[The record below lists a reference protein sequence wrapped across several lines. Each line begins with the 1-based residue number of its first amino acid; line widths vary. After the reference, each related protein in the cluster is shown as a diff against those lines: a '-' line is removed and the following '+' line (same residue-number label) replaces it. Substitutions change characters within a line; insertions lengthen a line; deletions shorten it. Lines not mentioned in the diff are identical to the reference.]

1 MKLSKSKP
9 IIKHKN
15 LISLNLNTSNLKNCI
30 LKNNNNPNEQENLNS
45 DNQNFI
51 KRKDSDL
58 INSTQLDWV
67 NSAIEIK
74 TKNNKI
80 IKLSLENE
88 NLFYPDKI
96 KVNKL
101 KKYTEDDN
109 NINNLNNNDNI
120 DNESENKKNF
130 NKIDNKEN
138 EYLMISTKASEK
150 LDNNYKYLSN
160 KKTKNFEIIFPE
172 RINNIN
178 DENNEEDI
186 VNMRT
191 LTIFNAKTKIYK
203 RKLNTGFLNSKKFFQ
218 SKILSINDDYFFQDN
233 KELSINKENDL
244 LNSNN
249 KKTTKNILLIDR
261 NQKILKKNI
270 SLTNTNKY
278 LNYEKTENKMKNK
291 DENKL
296 NLTKLREKQNPIFS
310 KYVNIDNDNSIKS
323 YVRYGSNNSN
333 KIQSNKIINPNKN
346 NINIPQKYLSQKPIK
361 KHISQKFLLSS
372 NNKSNLLLRNF
383 LSQINLQKYFS
394 ILKIN
399 GFDNINLLIE
409 QMKTNAPIKDSELKK
424 AGIKIPGDRA
434 KILIRLEEK
443 GNLFPFNVPKT
454 VYYSVNN
461 NINKNSLDEDKIII
475 NLKKW
480 LKEFKMENY
489 LNNFIQNGYH
499 SVELFLFQMISK
511 NPIDDD
517 ILQFE
522 IGIEKIGHRSRIL
535 SILKEESKNIIEKL
549 EKTENIINFKDDNQ
563 NCGCSIY

>member
-160 KKTKNFEIIFPE
+160 KKTKNYEIIFPE

-218 SKILSINDDYFFQDN
+218 SKILSINDDYFFPDN

-261 NQKILKKNI
+261 NQNYFFWNI
-270 SLTNTNKY
+270 K
-278 LNYEKTENKMKNK
+278 
-291 DENKL
+291 
-296 NLTKLREKQNPIFS
+296 
-310 KYVNIDNDNSIKS
+310 
-323 YVRYGSNNSN
+323 
-333 KIQSNKIINPNKN
+333 
-346 NINIPQKYLSQKPIK
+346 
-361 KHISQKFLLSS
+361 
-372 NNKSNLLLRNF
+372 
-383 LSQINLQKYFS
+383 
-394 ILKIN
+394 
-399 GFDNINLLIE
+399 
-409 QMKTNAPIKDSELKK
+409 
-424 AGIKIPGDRA
+424 
-434 KILIRLEEK
+434 
-443 GNLFPFNVPKT
+443 
-454 VYYSVNN
+454 
-461 NINKNSLDEDKIII
+461 
-475 NLKKW
+475 
-480 LKEFKMENY
+480 
-489 LNNFIQNGYH
+489 
-499 SVELFLFQMISK
+499 
-511 NPIDDD
+511 
-517 ILQFE
+517 
-522 IGIEKIGHRSRIL
+522 
-535 SILKEESKNIIEKL
+535 
-549 EKTENIINFKDDNQ
+549 
-563 NCGCSIY
+563 

>member
-120 DNESENKKNF
+120 DNESENKKNL

-218 SKILSINDDYFFQDN
+218 SKILSINEDYFFPDN

-296 NLTKLREKQNPIFS
+296 NLTRLREKQ
-310 KYVNIDNDNSIKS
+310 
-323 YVRYGSNNSN
+323 
-333 KIQSNKIINPNKN
+333 N

-409 QMKTNAPIKDSELKK
+409 QMKTNVPIKDSELKK

>member
-30 LKNNNNPNEQENLNS
+30 LNNNNILNEQENLNS

-67 NSAIEIK
+67 NSAVEIK

-101 KKYTEDDN
+101 QKYTEDDN
-109 NINNLNNNDNI
+109 NINKLNNNDNI
-120 DNESENKKNF
+120 DNESGKKKNL
-130 NKIDNKEN
+130 NKIDSKEN

-160 KKTKNFEIIFPE
+160 KKDKNFEIIFPE

-191 LTIFNAKTKIYK
+191 LTIFNANTKIYK

-218 SKILSINDDYFFQDN
+218 SKILSENDDYFFPKN
-233 KELSINKENDL
+233 KELSINKKNEL
-244 LNSNN
+244 LNTNN
-249 KKTTKNILLIDR
+249 KKTAKNILLIDR

-333 KIQSNKIINPNKN
+333 KIPSYKIINPNKN

-361 KHISQKFLLSS
+361 KYISQKFLLSS

-409 QMKTNAPIKDSELKK
+409 QMKTNVPIKDSELKK

-454 VYYSVNN
+454 VYHSLNN
-461 NINKNSLDEDKIII
+461 NINENSLDEDKNII

-535 SILKEESKNIIEKL
+535 SILKEESKTILEKL

-563 NCGCSIY
+563 NCRCSIY